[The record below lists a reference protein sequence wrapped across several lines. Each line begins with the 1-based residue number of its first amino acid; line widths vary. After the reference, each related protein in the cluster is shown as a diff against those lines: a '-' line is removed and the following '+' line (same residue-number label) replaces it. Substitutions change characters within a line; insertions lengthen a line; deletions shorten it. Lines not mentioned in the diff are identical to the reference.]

1 LKKIKKIVRE
11 FFIFLS
17 PPFSYEN
24 IIISFMKTE
33 QINQK
38 WDEIKQEQKCAW
50 IVGFFLGAT
59 IFGIFGFILGSL

>member
-17 PPFSYEN
+17 PL
-24 IIISFMKTE
+24 SFMKTE
-33 QINQK
+33 RINQK
-38 WDEIKQEQKCAW
+38 WNEIKQEQKYAW